1 MHFGHVQ
8 PHALPGVAVNGE
20 AALVN
25 VKQHPA
31 VFVLLLRAP
40 AGSEAHGPR
49 VAAPGPGAFGAFGV
63 GAAVSIGRGAGHG
76 GAGARDAE
84 GCAGGVCS
92 RAQRGDQRPAGAAFS
107 MPLAAAGRTKGE
119 RRPELCLRAVPE
131 ISETA
136 HTTGKWISRG
146 AVAKAVGLCRVP
158 TSLSAPHCA
167 RTEPT
172 PNQGIAHQLPALQL
186 PSKATWI
193 LPQSFT
199 PT

>member
-8 PHALPGVAVNGE
+8 PHALPGVAVDGE

-63 GAAVSIGRGAGHG
+63 GAAVSVGRGAGHD
-76 GAGARDAE
+76 GAGAGDAE

-131 ISETA
+131 ISERQ
-136 HTTGKWISRG
+136 HTPR
-146 AVAKAVGLCRVP
+146 
-158 TSLSAPHCA
+158 
-167 RTEPT
+167 
-172 PNQGIAHQLPALQL
+172 
-186 PSKATWI
+186 
-193 LPQSFT
+193 
-199 PT
+199 